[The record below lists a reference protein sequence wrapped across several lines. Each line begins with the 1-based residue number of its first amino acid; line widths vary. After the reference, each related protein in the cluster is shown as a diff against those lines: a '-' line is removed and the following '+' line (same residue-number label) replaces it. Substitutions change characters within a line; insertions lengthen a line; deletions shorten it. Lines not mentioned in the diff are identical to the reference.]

1 MMKQP
6 SNEYKTRVM
15 LVDDQPGRSS
25 RVAEKLGHEGFDVV
39 AQLTSP
45 TGLLFQI
52 EQQKPDI
59 ILIDLQSPG
68 RDVLDSLSIINH
80 HNPVPV
86 VMYSQEGDSQFI
98 EDAVQAGVT
107 AYLMGDVETN
117 TVKPAINVAL
127 AQFKSYQNIR
137 EELDKTRDELASLSV
152 IDQAKERLM
161 SQHNT
166 TEDEAHKLLRKLA
179 MDTNQT
185 LPGAAKSVLQIL
197 PKS

>member
-1 MMKQP
+1 MKQS
-6 SNEYKTRVM
+6 SNNDKVRVM
-15 LVDDQPGRSS
+15 LVDDQPDRCN
-25 RVAEKLGHEGFDVV
+25 RVAEKLSQEGFDVI
-39 AQLTSP
+39 AQLISAA
-45 TGLLFQI
+45 GLLFQI

-107 AYLMGDVETN
+107 AYLMGDVETS

-137 EELDKTRDELASLSV
+137 QELDKTRNQLNNLSV
-152 IDQAKERLM
+152 VDQAKELLM
-161 SQHNT
+161 SQHKTN
-166 TEDEAHKLLRKLA
+166 EDEAHKLLRKLA

-185 LPGAAKSVLQIL
+185 LPAAAKSVVQIL
-197 PKS
+197 SKS